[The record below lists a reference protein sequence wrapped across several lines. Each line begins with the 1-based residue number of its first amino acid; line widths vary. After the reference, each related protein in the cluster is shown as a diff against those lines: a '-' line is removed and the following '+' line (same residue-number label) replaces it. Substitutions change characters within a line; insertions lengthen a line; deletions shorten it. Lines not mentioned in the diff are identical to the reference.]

1 MTHTIKYPIK
11 FYLFDLILYSSVSIV
26 SIIGFCMLFVG
37 KNWWAVA
44 YAMIFLMSVIG
55 LFDTICH
62 IQWIKIDDEHV
73 SAYNVFGLV
82 KRLEISKI
90 QTCTTVNAV
99 TFSVGMYHK
108 RYPCIVISHRKS
120 LNKSNIENAYN
131 QKKKPYIIFP
141 YSEENK
147 TVLEKFGF
155 STH

>member
-11 FYLFDLILYSSVSIV
+11 FYLFDLILYSSLFIV
-26 SIIGFCMLFVG
+26 SIIGFCVLFVG
-37 KNWWAVA
+37 KNWWAVG
-44 YAMIFLMSVIG
+44 YAIFFLMSVIG
-55 LFDTICH
+55 LFYTICN

-99 TFSVGMYHK
+99 AFSAKMYHK
-108 RYPCIVISHRKS
+108 LYPCIVISHRKS